1 MDKQAKYTP
10 KYNKTNSKYT
20 PNSYG
25 AFGVTVWC
33 QLASLLDT
41 KKGRRFGV
49 NFGVREKRALHGFA
63 VLVWCALW
71 CRLVYKCTIFGVQ
84 HRFQTLALWR
94 QIQRNP
100 KYSRLEQSRARQTVS
115 PLRQP
120 SSVDFGWTSVEFG
133 GLRLEF
139 GGVRW
144 ISVEFGGLRWSSVE
158 LNSTSVE
165 LNSTSVE
172 LNSTELQPKS
182 TEVQPKSNR
191 SPPNSTEAHPKSD

>member
-1 MDKQAKYTP
+1 MLLL
-10 KYNKTNSKYT
+10 
-20 PNSYG
+20 
-25 AFGVTVWC
+25 FGGK
-33 QLASLLDT
+33 S
-41 KKGRRFGV
+41 
-49 NFGVREKRALHGFA
+49 NE
-63 VLVWCALW
+63 
-71 CRLVYKCTIFGVQ
+71 
-84 HRFQTLALWR
+84 
-94 QIQRNP
+94 IQRNP

-182 TEVQPKSNR
+182 TELHRSPTEVHRTPPKSNQN
-191 SPPNSTEAHPKSD
+191 PPNWVVGGVTLFGELVIVPDESILDFVGFAAKEK

>member
-1 MDKQAKYTP
+1 MHITGLPQRAVLRR
-10 KYNKTNSKYT
+10 
-20 PNSYG
+20 G
-25 AFGVTVWC
+25 
-33 QLASLLDT
+33 
-41 KKGRRFGV
+41 GRRGDGSNSPVLLLFGGKS
-49 NFGVREKRALHGFA
+49 NE
-63 VLVWCALW
+63 
-71 CRLVYKCTIFGVQ
+71 
-84 HRFQTLALWR
+84 
-94 QIQRNP
+94 IQRNP

-182 TEVQPKSNR
+182 TELHRSPTEVHRTPPKSIR
-191 SPPNSTEAHPKSD
+191 SPTEGMTRFGAV